1 MSWHHF
7 FFSKGTGAAGKNKT
21 LVERISV
28 VPPQVDAASLPEEES
43 LEENV
48 VSAQQS
54 NPIIEMSEGEV
65 KKVILPQG
73 KTLRLLA
80 LDLFGNREFWVY
92 IYLQNKDKIPN
103 PNRVPSGIELVL
115 PDKSIYFINAADSQ
129 SVLKAKSL
137 GTEILRTL

>member
-28 VPPQVDAASLPEEES
+28 VPPQVDAASLSEEES

-54 NPIIEMSEGEV
+54 NPIVEMSEGEV

>member
-1 MSWHHF
+1 M
-7 FFSKGTGAAGKNKT
+7 
-21 LVERISV
+21 ERISV
-28 VPPQVDAASLPEEES
+28 VPPQVDAASLSEEES

-54 NPIIEMSEGEV
+54 NPIVEMSEGEV

-92 IYLQNKDKIPN
+92 IYLQNKNKIPN

>member
-28 VPPQVDAASLPEEES
+28 VPPQVDAASLSEEES

-54 NPIIEMSEGEV
+54 NPIVEMSEGEV

-92 IYLQNKDKIPN
+92 IYLQNKNKIPN

>member
-1 MSWHHF
+1 M
-7 FFSKGTGAAGKNKT
+7 
-21 LVERISV
+21 
-28 VPPQVDAASLPEEES
+28 
-43 LEENV
+43 
-48 VSAQQS
+48 
-54 NPIIEMSEGEV
+54 

>member
-1 MSWHHF
+1 M
-7 FFSKGTGAAGKNKT
+7 
-21 LVERISV
+21 ERISV
-28 VPPQVDAASLPEEES
+28 VPPQVDAASLSEEES

-54 NPIIEMSEGEV
+54 NPIVEMSEGEV

>member
-1 MSWHHF
+1 M
-7 FFSKGTGAAGKNKT
+7 
-21 LVERISV
+21 ERISV